1 MGKWLPKSKMRPTMK
16 QQLNRLL
23 VGSALGMVTLVATP
37 AFAAGTNAG
46 DTITNTVTVN
56 YQVGGV
62 AQTAIQA
69 SDNLI
74 VDRKINFTVAEVGTA
89 TTSVVPGQ
97 TNAVT
102 TFTVTN
108 TSNTAIDIGLAA
120 AQLGGGTPAHGG
132 TDNFDITG
140 MTMYVDNP
148 TTGTVG
154 SWDAGDAVITYI
166 DELAADA
173 AKTIFIVGA
182 VPIGATNGQIAGV
195 TLTGTAQEAGVAST
209 QGSNWAATTGANTA
223 GIDTVLAD
231 AAGLS
236 GDVAY
241 DGKHSDDDDY
251 TVSAPLLN
259 VYKTSR
265 VISDPVNGTTDP
277 KMIPGAV
284 VEYCLIVVN
293 GAGGSAATSVS
304 ISDPLPSETTYF
316 AGFTPLVGGSYT
328 GTAPTGTCNAD
339 GTATAGAFSAGTIS
353 GSLGTLNASTTKTIV
368 FRVTIN

>member
-1 MGKWLPKSKMRPTMK
+1 MK
-16 QQLNRLL
+16 AQLNRLF
-23 VGSALGMVTLVATP
+23 VGTALGIVSLAATP

-69 SDNLI
+69 SDNII
-74 VDRKINFTVAEVGTA
+74 VDRKINLTVAEVGTA

-108 TSNTAIDIGLAA
+108 TSNTAIDVGLTA
-120 AQLGGGTPAHGG
+120 AQLAGGTAAHGG
-132 TDNFDITG
+132 TDVFNLTG
-140 MTMYVDNP
+140 LTMYVDNP
-148 TTGTVG
+148 VTGTVG
-154 SWDAGDAVITYI
+154 SWDAGDAAVTYL

-173 AKTIFIVGA
+173 SRTIFLVGN
-182 VPIGATNGQIAGV
+182 VPIGATNGQVAGV
-195 TLTGTAQEAGVAST
+195 TLTGVGQQAGTAGT
-209 QGSNWAATTGANTA
+209 QGGNWTATAGANTA

-231 AAGLS
+231 AAGLA
-236 GDVAY
+236 GDIAY

-251 TVSAPLLN
+251 TISAPLLN

-265 VISDPVNGTTDP
+265 VISDPVNGTTNP

-293 GAGGSAATSVS
+293 GAAGAPANSVS
-304 ISDPLPSETTYF
+304 LSDPLPAATTYL
-316 AGFTPLVGGSYT
+316 GTFTPLVGGTYT

-339 GTATAGAFSAGTIS
+339 GTATAGAHSAGTIS
-353 GSLGTLNASTTKTIV
+353 GSLGTLNAGTTRTV
-368 FRVTIN
+368 LFRVTIN